1 MAISL
6 TDGGLSSQ
14 EVTATYSGD
23 VVENSTTYSVQNA
36 TLPIGIPAKLTIK
49 CGPNS
54 NLSKVVFS
62 GICFVPTSVFSSE
75 VLDKNSNTTYVMSSN
90 SMPCSNTY
98 KPRSHFFFGAAVTD
112 YVIRIY

>member
-49 CGPNS
+49 
-54 NLSKVVFS
+54 
-62 GICFVPTSVFSSE
+62 
-75 VLDKNSNTTYVMSSN
+75 
-90 SMPCSNTY
+90 
-98 KPRSHFFFGAAVTD
+98 
-112 YVIRIY
+112 